1 MSLSKPRRAASPGL
15 RQVCVTGTDTD
26 VGKTVFTSAFR
37 AWLRRH
43 DSPAIGCKPLAS
55 GSRDDAERLYEAQER
70 QVPMDVINPWHFA
83 EPIAPLLA
91 ARNEGRRVTLD
102 ALAGHIEAASRGLRL
117 SVIEGAGGLLS
128 PLMEGADA
136 PELIDRLDA
145 APVVVAVDRIG
156 VVGQVRLVWGAL
168 SEAARAR
175 AQVILMEASEP
186 DASAATNR
194 ALLGEYLPPERI
206 HGFPRLRAGE
216 LRKFGG
222 ERVDASCR
230 GIAGRLGVGKAP

>member
-1 MSLSKPRRAASPGL
+1 MSLSKPNRTAPTGL
-15 RQVCVTGTDTD
+15 RHVFVTGTDTD
-26 VGKTVFTSAFR
+26 VGKTVFTSAFL
-37 AWLRRH
+37 AWLRRL
-43 DSPAIGCKPLAS
+43 DIPSIGFKPLAS

-70 QVPMDVINPWHFA
+70 QMPMDVINPWHFT

-91 ARNEGRRVTLD
+91 ARNEGRRVTLG

-136 PELIDRLDA
+136 PEIIDRLDA

-156 VVGQVRLVWGAL
+156 VVGQVRLVWAAL
-168 SEAARAR
+168 PEAARAR

-194 ALLGEYLPPERI
+194 ALLGEYLPQERI
-206 HGFPRLRAGE
+206 HSFPRLRVGE

-222 ERVDASCR
+222 ERVDATCR
-230 GIAGRLGVGKAP
+230 GIADRLGVEPAS